1 MGRGEEIT
9 EKELLEESRRFN
21 QILEYIQYPGSESL
35 LTDDDSDPNVDPN
48 ADQNGAQSGP
58 DAGSDMG
65 GAPDISGDSDAM
77 GAPDMGAGPDA
88 AAMRAPDMGGGP
100 NAMGDDTS
108 AGPEGFDPQPGAGDV
123 EAAETDQPGPNDN
136 VIDIDDLTAAQDEI
150 NAKVEGLDGKFTQ
163 LMGTIDKFLK
173 TIEANDGK
181 IAALKQ
187 EIEKR
192 NPTPVEKLDLRSVN
206 DSFPYNVKPT
216 DYWAE
221 KEATSNYRVGGDDK
235 ETPEQ
240 YELHQSDIDNTT
252 DWKAVSD
259 SLDDDDFITNLTKIL
274 NY

>member
-9 EKELLEESRRFN
+9 EKELLEESKRFN
-21 QILEYIQYPGSESL
+21 QILEYIQCPDGQGGGL
-35 LTDDDSDPNVDPN
+35 ITDDDSDPNVDPN
-48 ADQNGAQSGP
+48 ADQ
-58 DAGSDMG
+58 G
-65 GAPDISGDSDAM
+65 GAPMDG
-77 GAPDMGAGPDA
+77 PTAGPDTGGDPN
-88 AAMRAPDMGGGP
+88 AMGGPDMGGDP
-100 NAMGDDTS
+100 NAMGDDAS
-108 AGPEGFDPQPGAGDV
+108 AGPEGFNPQPGAGDATG
-123 EAAETDQPGPNDN
+123 EDTMGGDQPGPDDN
-136 VIDIDDLTAAQDEI
+136 VIDIDDLTSAQDEI
-150 NAKVEGLDGKFTQ
+150 SARVEGLDGKFTQ
-163 LMGTIDKFLK
+163 LIGTIDKFLK
-173 TIEANDGK
+173 TIEANDEK
-181 IAALKQ
+181 ITALKQ

-259 SLDDDDFITNLTKIL
+259 SLDDDDFVTNLTKIL